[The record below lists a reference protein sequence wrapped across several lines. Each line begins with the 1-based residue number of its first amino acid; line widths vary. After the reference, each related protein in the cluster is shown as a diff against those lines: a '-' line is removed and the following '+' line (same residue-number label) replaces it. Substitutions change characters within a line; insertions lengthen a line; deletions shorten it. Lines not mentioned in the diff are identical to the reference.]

1 MHYFQVDVRAPDAL
15 GQHSIDYRA
24 LLPASID
31 LLESNL
37 TECVLFWFQSN
48 SVPSHTQQQQNAEGP
63 DKSWPL
69 ETSVAAY
76 VFHKIEYIYPAI
88 VNKHIWTT
96 DLSLSACPALRT
108 QVSGWTSESQLERQG
123 R

>member
-48 SVPSHTQQQQNAEGP
+48 SVLSHTQQQQNAEGP

-76 VFHKIEYIYPAI
+76 VFQKLNIFIQLLSTNIYGQQISHCLHARP
-88 VNKHIWTT
+88 
-96 DLSLSACPALRT
+96 
-108 QVSGWTSESQLERQG
+108 
-123 R
+123 